1 MKTLKSMKVMR
12 MIFVIGLIFL
22 LASCG
27 ENGKTYINYGKYP
40 QTVVSDNSLILALNN
55 LTETNSEGYYK
66 YDGNEY
72 AKLTA
77 TPDSGGYKFSD
88 NTIVVSGTTYYFK
101 VEPIKWRI
109 ISNNDGTIQLLS
121 EYIIDSQYYHPN
133 ANTRT
138 IGGKTI
144 YSNNYEHSYI
154 REWLN
159 NSFYNKAFGTP
170 DQNAIL
176 TTLVDNSASTTSSSS
191 NSYASNNT
199 NDKIYLLS
207 YQDSINS
214 NYGFA
219 TSTSSNNTRYA
230 VTTDYARAKGAFI
243 DTSTNTYGN
252 GFWWLRSPNS
262 DYSNLAYLV
271 LFDGTMTDNGVY
283 HAYVGVRPALQ
294 IK

>member
-1 MKTLKSMKVMR
+1 MR
-12 MIFVIGLIFL
+12 K
-22 LASCG
+22 
-27 ENGKTYINYGKYP
+27 NGKTYINYGKYP

-55 LTETNSEGYYK
+55 LIETNSEGYYK
-66 YDGNEY
+66 YEGNEY
-72 AKLTA
+72 AKLKA
-77 TPDSGGYKFSD
+77 TPYSSDYKYSD
-88 NTIVVSGTTYYFK
+88 DTRVVSGTTYYFK
-101 VEPIKWRI
+101 VEPIKWRV

-121 EYIIDSQYYHPN
+121 DYILDKQYYHPN
-133 ANTRT
+133 KNTRT
-138 IGGKTI
+138 IKGKTI

-159 NSFYNKAFGTP
+159 NDFYNKAFGTL
-170 DQNAIL
+170 DQSPIL

-214 NYGFA
+214 NYGFS

-230 VTTDYARAKGAFI
+230 VTTDYARAKGAYI
-243 DTSTNTYGN
+243 DDTSTNTYGN
-252 GFWWLRSPNS
+252 GYWWLRSPDS
-262 DYSNLAYLV
+262 SRSPGAYHV
-271 LFDGTMTDNGVY
+271 YRDGLMLSY
-283 HAYVGVRPALQ
+283 YVNIASLGVRPALQ

>member
-1 MKTLKSMKVMR
+1 MR
-12 MIFVIGLIFL
+12 K
-22 LASCG
+22 
-27 ENGKTYINYGKYP
+27 NGKTYINYGKYP

-77 TPDSGGYKFSD
+77 TPNWSGYKFSD

-133 ANTRT
+133 INTRT

-144 YSNNYEHSYI
+144 FSNNYEHSYI

-170 DQNAIL
+170 DQNGIL
-176 TTLVDNSASTTSSSS
+176 TTLVDNSASTTSFSR

-214 NYGFA
+214 NYGFS

-230 VTTDYARAKGAFI
+230 VTTDYARAKGAYI

-252 GFWWLRSPNS
+252 GTWWLRSP
-262 DYSNLAYLV
+262 YSNDSYSACTVTRVGDLHSSDVYLAYL
-271 LFDGTMTDNGVY
+271 
-283 HAYVGVRPALQ
+283 GVRPALQ